1 MDGTLVRSIGRPGL
15 LASGAYHLVRP
26 WSLCLDESEAFLF
39 VLDYFEHQ
47 ILIFTTAWKFVA
59 AFGQHIFRNLPVLQ
73 LTKTVMCMFVMK
85 VQTELLSS
93 DVV

>member
-1 MDGTLVRSIGRPGL
+1 MDGTLVRSIGRPGQ

-59 AFGQHIFRNLPVLQ
+59 AFGSTHLQ
-73 LTKTVMCMFVMK
+73 KPARVAVDKDGYVYVCD
-85 VQTELLSS
+85 EGANRI
-93 DVV
+93 VVF